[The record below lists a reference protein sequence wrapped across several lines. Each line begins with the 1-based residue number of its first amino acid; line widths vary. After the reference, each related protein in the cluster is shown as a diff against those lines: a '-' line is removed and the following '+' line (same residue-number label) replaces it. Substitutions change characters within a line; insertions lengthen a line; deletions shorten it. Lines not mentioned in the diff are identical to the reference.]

1 MNATTIEPLLRNA
14 TIKAIDGVA
23 KKLASAESEAETKIA
38 RLLNHWN
45 ELDSDQKEQAVGIA
59 IATIT
64 TAVTAIVAMRRAAK
78 SPVKAAA
85 KSVAKRVVKRAAR

>member
-1 MNATTIEPLLRNA
+1 MLRNA

-23 KKLASAESEAETKIA
+23 KKLATAESKAGTKAA
-38 RLLNHWN
+38 RLLSHWN
-45 ELDSDQKEQAVGIA
+45 DMDEAQKEQAAGIA

-78 SPVKAAA
+78 SPLKTAA
-85 KSVAKRVVKRAAR
+85 KKVAKKVMKKRER

>member
-1 MNATTIEPLLRNA
+1 MDASTIEPLLRNA

-23 KKLASAESEAETKIA
+23 KKLASAESKAETKIG
-38 RLLNHWN
+38 RLLAYWN
-45 ELDSDQKEQAVGIA
+45 DMDEDEKERAAGIA
-59 IATIT
+59 IATVT

-85 KSVAKRVVKRAAR
+85 KTVAKRVVKRATR

>member
-23 KKLASAESEAETKIA
+23 KKLAAAESKVGTKAA
-38 RLLNHWN
+38 RLLAQWN
-45 ELDSDQKEQAVGIA
+45 ELDADEKERAAGVA
-59 IATIT
+59 IAAIT
-64 TAVTAIVAMRRAAK
+64 TVVTAVVAMRRAAK

-85 KSVAKRVVKRAAR
+85 KAVAKKVVKRTAR